1 MEKLAGYQYAFDNSF
16 LMATTDQKGVI
27 THINDTFCKV
37 TKYSSD
43 ELIGKNYNVL
53 ISNIQPKPVTRIRE
67 TIAQFGKWRGE
78 IKIVAKDGSISW
90 LDTNIFQF
98 ENQIDKSYSYSIV
111 CSDITFK
118 KESYDQLKIAYLKA
132 IEDARIL
139 ELKNTQLI
147 DLCSILSHNLRAPL
161 INISMLVDYAE
172 QSQDEIER
180 NEVLAKVKPVV
191 NYLMDDLNELVES
204 IQVSQDIDIKVD
216 KIVLKDALEKVLQ
229 RFGAQ
234 IDQFKA
240 DIQYNFEQAPV
251 IYFPQNYI
259 DSILSNLISNALK
272 YKSPDRNPV
281 IKIETINKENNR
293 IVLAV
298 NDNGLGINLDIHKD
312 NVFKIR
318 KTFHKHPDARGFGL
332 YMTKNQVEAMNGK
345 IWIESKPGEGSTF
358 FIEFKSQID
367 DSDKI
372 NNSH

>member
-345 IWIESKPGEGSTF
+345 IWVESKPGEGSTF
-358 FIEFKSQID
+358 FIEFKS
-367 DSDKI
+367 
-372 NNSH
+372 

>member
-1 MEKLAGYQYAFDNSF
+1 MEKLSGYQYGFDNSF
-16 LMATTDQKGVI
+16 LMATTDHNGVI
-27 THINDTFCKV
+27 IHINDNFCKI

-43 ELIGKNYNVL
+43 ELLGESYHVIISKIHSSTLTNVW
-53 ISNIQPKPVTRIRE
+53 E
-67 TIAQFGKWRGE
+67 TIAQVGKWRGE
-78 IKIVAKDGSISW
+78 IKIEAKDGSIYW
-90 LDTNIFQF
+90 LDTNIFRI
-98 ENQIDKSYSYSIV
+98 ENQIDKSITYSCIS
-111 CSDITFK
+111 SDITVK
-118 KESYDQLKIAYLKA
+118 KESENQLKIAYLKA
-132 IEDARIL
+132 IEDARLL

-281 IKIETINKENNR
+281 IKIETINKKNNR

-345 IWIESKPGEGSTF
+345 IWVESKPGEGSTF